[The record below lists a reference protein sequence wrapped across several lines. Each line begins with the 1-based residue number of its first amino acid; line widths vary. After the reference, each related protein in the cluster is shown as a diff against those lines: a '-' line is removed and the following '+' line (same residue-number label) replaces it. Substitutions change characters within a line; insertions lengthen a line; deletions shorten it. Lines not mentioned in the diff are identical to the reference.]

1 MSLARSTLILLV
13 TVSCYINQSL
23 SAPSKRFTPQEKRTL
38 TKISNLEKGVAMI
51 EEEYIDVLKSY
62 DKLKSAS
69 PAEYAFYCSQFKSI
83 LIKAIEEENLG
94 FKSKLSRIGYYG
106 FISIPE
112 LSKNSSDP
120 LHKFKTLIAPKHIYL
135 LESNRSGLSES
146 DLTKKADKLISQLK
160 DMRSIVI

>member
-69 PAEYAFYCSQFKSI
+69 PQNAPSI
-83 LIKAIEEENLG
+83 AANL
-94 FKSKLSRIGYYG
+94 
-106 FISIPE
+106 
-112 LSKNSSDP
+112 NQ
-120 LHKFKTLIAPKHIYL
+120 YL
-135 LESNRSGLSES
+135 LKL
-146 DLTKKADKLISQLK
+146 LKKKI
-160 DMRSIVI
+160 